1 MDMFLVDSK
10 RRKCSTIIYIGT
22 CIVYSILFYIILTAS
37 FVGEAYAKLN
47 TGFVLTVLSLLNNP
61 VSTITNIK

>member
-1 MDMFLVDSK
+1 MIDSK
-10 RRKCSTIIYIGT
+10 CRKMFDYYLHWYMYSI
-22 CIVYSILFYIILTAS
+22 YSILFYIILTAS